1 MDGRL
6 KEVSVERHLA
16 VGFDVSYHRMKVDAS
31 MPDLLEPNFVKAIA
45 LLRLQTR

>member
-1 MDGRL
+1 
-6 KEVSVERHLA
+6 
-16 VGFDVSYHRMKVDAS
+16 MKVDAS